1 MGSYSYGGWCTYR
14 YGAILCNFVCDSA
27 LTVLIAMAVA
37 VLIAMAVLLPP
48 VNPFM
53 ALRA

>member
-1 MGSYSYGGWCTYR
+1 MWSYCYGGWCTYR
-14 YGAILCNFVCDSA
+14 YGAILCNSMADSA

-37 VLIAMAVLLPP
+37 VLIAMAVLLLP
-48 VNPFM
+48 VNPFV